1 LKLNKIDE
9 LEDSVH
15 QMESFAS
22 KLCKLSF
29 DIVNHLSN
37 YHIHSKKDLDK
48 YILKPY
54 KTLKSKDPGAISS
67 IDLNNFIGE
76 LNMNLRSKYDTSLSY
91 IEKKI
96 GFIPTNIK
104 KFDQK
109 LNKRK
114 IVFRMASQL
123 KSLLKHNKAG
133 NNSEILSTTY
143 STVIKILSHPSKF
156 ASIISDVFDPDN
168 YDFASTNEPKDFI
181 EEEVADINYLI
192 NFKAN
197 IITLLLELKR
207 VFLMHRITSNRLAFN
222 MYNIVNDGN
231 LFESN
236 AKYESSDK
244 LIDDISDKILL
255 YYRFLGYCNHISL
268 ALDVSPGSV
277 DWYYDEIA
285 RASNQLNK
293 LSIANEISNNLNT
306 PDKSPKSSSFG
317 TLLKKLKKEDTIE
330 IENTEEKIEKF
341 DNLRSNTKEISR
353 LTLLTPKSVSNQSIS
368 DIVEELGISAKISDK
383 FKKLMRMLP
392 KKRPSFHDAANK
404 FNHTNTDVKVKY
416 FKNYPP
422 ISRKWRSRSADLLQN
437 EIDINYN
444 NENS

>member
-1 LKLNKIDE
+1 MYRLQKSIFENIKNLKLNKIDE

-15 QMESFAS
+15 QMESFSS
-22 KLCKLSF
+22 KLSKLSF
-29 DIVNHLSN
+29 GVVNHLSN
-37 YHIHSKKDLDK
+37 YHINSKKELDK
-48 YILKPY
+48 FILKPY
-54 KTLKSKDPGAISS
+54 KTLNLNSKDPGAISS
-67 IDLNNFIGE
+67 LNLNNFIGE
-76 LNMNLRSKYDTSLSY
+76 LYINFRSKYDKSLSN

-104 KFDQK
+104 NFDQK

-114 IVFRMASQL
+114 IVLRMASQL

-133 NNSEILSTTY
+133 DNSKILSNTY
-143 STVIKILSHPSKF
+143 STVIKILSHPSKS
-156 ASIISDVFDPDN
+156 AAVISDVFDPDD
-168 YDFASTNEPKDFI
+168 YDFASKEPKDFI
-181 EEEVADINYLI
+181 EEEDADINYLI

-207 VFLMHRITSNRLAFN
+207 VFLMHRINSHRLSFDKYSIFN
-222 MYNIVNDGN
+222 NVN

-255 YYRFLGYCNHISL
+255 YYRYLGYCNHISL

-277 DWYYDEIA
+277 DWYYYEIA

-293 LSIANEISNNLNT
+293 LSIANEISNSLNT
-306 PDKSPKSSSFG
+306 PEKSPKSSSFG
-317 TLLKKLKKEDTIE
+317 ILLKKLKKDDTIE
-330 IENTEEKIEKF
+330 IKNTEEKIEKH
-341 DNLRSNTKEISR
+341 DNLKSNAKETSR
-353 LTLLTPKSVSNQSIS
+353 LTLLSPKSISNQSIS

-392 KKRPSFHDAANK
+392 KKRPSFSNTTNK

-416 FKNYPP
+416 FKKLSSN
-422 ISRKWRSRSADLLQN
+422 I
-437 EIDINYN
+437 
-444 NENS
+444 